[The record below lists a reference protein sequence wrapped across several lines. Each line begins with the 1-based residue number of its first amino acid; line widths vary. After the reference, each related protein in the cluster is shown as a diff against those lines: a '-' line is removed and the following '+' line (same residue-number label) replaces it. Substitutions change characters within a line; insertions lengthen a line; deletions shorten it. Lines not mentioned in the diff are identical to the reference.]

1 MAVIETKFM
10 WMGRDGRIHHTD
22 FKELHDLTRKAFYV
36 VAGVTLF
43 QTYCEQGNAAWVT
56 GKIAYE
62 TILFGMDAGLGIPIS
77 LVRVMMFGNAEPS
90 LRVVGDVAK
99 LLLGEI

>member
-1 MAVIETKFM
+1 MPVIETKFM

-22 FKELHDLTRKAFYV
+22 FKELQTFARKAFYI

-62 TILFGMDAGLGIPIS
+62 VILFNVSVGFGIPVQ
-77 LVRVMMFGNAEPS
+77 LLQVMLFGKTGANVK
-90 LRVVGDVAK
+90 VVGDVAK
-99 LLLGEI
+99 LLLS